1 MSTIEKHDCCQQTA
15 ILFDRSKEHEMVF
28 RGSRDFTQLIFLLI
42 RVKSFLWLIKPSH
55 VTVYLLQTKLY
66 FKLIVVVSQR
76 SPPPDD
82 HFTLWLSTET
92 GKTLKPRRPHSRS
105 LSGELYYYLL

>member
-15 ILFDRSKEHEMVF
+15 ILFDEHEMVF
-28 RGSRDFTQLIFLLI
+28 RGSHEFTQLIIFLLI

-66 FKLIVVVSQR
+66 FKLIVVVVSQR

>member
-1 MSTIEKHDCCQQTA
+1 MKMSTIEKHDCCQQTA

-42 RVKSFLWLIKPSH
+42 RVKSFLWLIGRSH

-66 FKLIVVVSQR
+66 FKLIVVVSDHHHR
-76 SPPPDD
+76 TIILLYGCPP
-82 HFTLWLSTET
+82 
-92 GKTLKPRRPHSRS
+92 KPVKP
-105 LSGELYYYLL
+105 